1 MLVHQ
6 LAHLDHDVLYFEVWK
21 AQLDI
26 QTALELAHDTSVSDS
41 PGYVAFT
48 KGAHI
53 WVMVVGVECFRLLLN
68 RQLGKHLVELIVGLG
83 VLLSIFDQLQG
94 KEPVHILSDFKV
106 DLIPLI
112 DCQLWQVLLSFT
124 INNAID

>member
-6 LAHLDHDVLYFEVWK
+6 LTHLDHDVLYFEVWK

-26 QTALELAHDTSVSDS
+26 QTALKLTHDTGVSDS

-53 WVMVVGVECFRLLLN
+53 
-68 RQLGKHLVELIVGLG
+68 
-83 VLLSIFDQLQG
+83 
-94 KEPVHILSDFKV
+94 
-106 DLIPLI
+106 
-112 DCQLWQVLLSFT
+112 
-124 INNAID
+124 